1 MDFAF
6 PNKTGF
12 VIYSKNEC
20 IFCSKVKM
28 MLEECSLDFN
38 EIKCDKYILDDKS
51 SFLSF
56 MSEISMKTINT
67 FPIVFYNNNFI
78 GGYNETAKFVEKL
91 QVKFD

>member
-6 PNKTGF
+6 PKKTGF

-56 MSEISMKTINT
+56 MSEISMKIINT

>member
-28 MLEECSLDFN
+28 MLKECSLDFN
-38 EIKCDKYILDDKS
+38 EIKCDKYMLDDKS

-56 MSEISMKTINT
+56 MSEISMMIHWQKVGT
-67 FPIVFYNNNFI
+67 
-78 GGYNETAKFVEKL
+78 
-91 QVKFD
+91 VKFHFVVKKSCLCSHDYCIKP